1 MAYPVYEGNGG
12 IGSDTD
18 ADVVLSWPAGVAEN
32 DILVAIVGNDA
43 ENAWSL
49 ATTGG
54 QAWAWVGARV
64 DYGSDFSS
72 ACQWHRVT
80 AAEAAT
86 PPASTTFIA
95 DIDSGTV
102 IAGVMTRF
110 SGCYTGGDP
119 FESKTTAGVTQSTA
133 ATISEVVTINTD
145 RLCSCFIGIQDNV
158 GTSGGTNYA
167 EVMDVTTSTGDD
179 MGFSLFTYQ
188 QATADTVS
196 AETATVGG
204 NDFWAT
210 YTLAMRPSATGG
222 YPNDVIGVG
231 TADIG
236 KVNAVGTADVIRVIG
251 V

>member
-12 IGSDTD
+12 IASDTG
-18 ADVVLSWPAGVAEN
+18 AELSVPWPAGVAEN
-32 DILVAIVGNDA
+32 DILITIVGNDA
-43 ENAWSL
+43 TNAWN
-49 ATTGG
+49 TPVTE
-54 QAWAWVGARV
+54 AWGRVGALV

-80 AAEAAT
+80 AAEAAS
-86 PPASTTFIA
+86 PPASTPFPA
-95 DIDSGTV
+95 DIDSGSV
-102 IAGVMTRF
+102 VAGVMTRF

-119 FESKTTAGVTQSTA
+119 FESKTTVGATQSTS
-133 ATISEVVTINTD
+133 ATISEVVTVNPD
-145 RLCSCFIGIQDNV
+145 RLCCCFIGIQDNV

-188 QATADTVS
+188 KAAAGTVA

-204 NDFWAT
+204 NDFWTT
-210 YTLAMRPSATGG
+210 YTLAMRSTATGG

-231 TADIG
+231 TADID
-236 KVNAVGTADVIRVIG
+236 KVNTIGTANIIRVIG
-251 V
+251 A

>member
-1 MAYPVYEGNGG
+1 MAYPVYESNGG
-12 IGSDTD
+12 IASDTD
-18 ADVVLSWPAGVAEN
+18 ADITVSWPASVAEN
-32 DILVAIVGNDA
+32 DILVAIVGDA
-43 ENAWSL
+43 SQNSFQL

-54 QAWAWVGARV
+54 QAWAWIGARV
-64 DYGSDFSS
+64 DSADFSS

-86 PPASTTFIA
+86 PPASTTFVSA
-95 DIDSGTV
+95 LSTGEV

-110 SGCYTGGDP
+110 SGCYTSGDP
-119 FESKTTAGVTQSTA
+119 FESKTTAGTTQSTA
-133 ATISEVVTINTD
+133 ATISEVVTLNPD
-145 RLCSCFIGIQDNV
+145 RLCCCFIGIENNV

-167 EVMDVTTSTGDD
+167 EVMDVTTSTGSD

-210 YTLAMRPSATGG
+210 YTLAMRSTATGG
-222 YPNDVIGVG
+222 YANDVTGVG

-236 KVNAVGTADVIRVIG
+236 KVNAVLSANVIRVIG